1 MIKASVQITGSKEL
15 VIGLRNVGNGIR
27 DLRIPAKISLEYLQK
42 VQIKEVFKNQ
52 GIDSRWKPLSA
63 NYKKWKEK
71 HYPGRPI
78 LILRGRLYA
87 GLRGNTKD
95 SIQQIRKNGFTWGV
109 STPYARVHQVGGVST
124 NTTYARTAYARAHK
138 PDYNVGRIRIPKRRY
153 LGLRVKDI
161 RVINRILLRHLRGL
175 FKTNKFR
182 MYSTKFGG
190 VL

>member
-52 GIDSRWKPLSA
+52 GIDSRWFPLSKK
-63 NYKKWKEK
+63 YKKWKDK

-78 LILRGRLYA
+78 MVLRGRLYA

-109 STPYARVHQVGGVST
+109 STPYARIHQVGG
-124 NTTYARTAYARAHK
+124 RI
-138 PDYNVGRIRIPKRRY
+138 GRKRIPKRKY
-153 LGLRVKDI
+153 LGLRSKDI

-175 FKTNKFR
+175 FETNKFR
-182 MYSTKFGG
+182 MYSAKFGG